1 MNLLC
6 VSITL
11 AGTGSFHLRRSRL
24 RRYHGRGDRDPTTD
38 SQSKIRS
45 GAFKRRSEAE
55 SPEHAEHEV
64 PRTWLSGLNGD
75 ATHQSS
81 LETISAVDTDNTELH
96 GSGEGLDLDTTNHP
110 EDSLKITETDPQID
124 DSDFD
129 ESSSS
134 RSPIRTH
141 GSTNGCVCRKRD
153 INLCIDVDV
162 ADGTG
167 NVSSSALG
175 GDTTNVRIQINVRRG
190 SLSPIKSL
198 NAEDTTSERQTVLLR
213 NASSV
218 DDNVK
223 GPDACDARRQDGCV
237 NETKV
242 NADDIER
249 QNNLSSIP
257 LDNLGKE
264 NNDAEM
270 QLTLEISH
278 ENLDKD
284 VGDGERQNVPVIPL
298 DNTDK
303 DNSDTELDESDNLR
317 VDVNV
322 TVSDN
327 KVTGDEEVNKRIV
340 GNTDAIHNNS
350 VNDED
355 GETCI

>member
-1 MNLLC
+1 M
-6 VSITL
+6 
-11 AGTGSFHLRRSRL
+11 RRSRL

-38 SQSKIRS
+38 SLSEIRS
-45 GAFKRRSEAE
+45 RAIKRRSEKE
-55 SPEHAEHEV
+55 SPEHK
-64 PRTWLSGLNGD
+64 WLSGLNGD

-81 LETISAVDTDNTELH
+81 LETIISAVDTDNTELH
-96 GSGEGLDLDTTNHP
+96 GSGEGLDLDTINHP
-110 EDSLKITETDPQID
+110 EDSLKITETDPHID
-124 DSDFD
+124 DSVFD

-134 RSPIRTH
+134 GSPTRTN

-153 INLCIDVDV
+153 INLSIDVDV

-167 NVSSSALG
+167 NVSSG

-190 SLSPIKSL
+190 SLSPVKSL

-218 DDNVK
+218 GDIDNVK
-223 GPDACDARRQDGCV
+223 GPDACDARRQDLNLQTGCV
-237 NETKV
+237 SSETKV
-242 NADDIER
+242 NADDIDM

-257 LDNLGKE
+257 LDNLDKE

-270 QLTLEISH
+270 QLTPAIPH

-284 VGDGERQNVPVIPL
+284 VGDSERQNVPVIPL

-303 DNSDTELDESDNLR
+303 DNSDTEHDESDNLS

-322 TVSDN
+322 SDN
-327 KVTGDEEVNKRIV
+327 KLTGDEEVNERIV
-340 GNTDAIHNNS
+340 GNTDAINS
-350 VNDED
+350 VTDED
-355 GETCI
+355 GETCM